1 MAMDEMRD
9 VGALSP
15 RTHRERKRARL
26 GVDGTTSYSPS
37 PSPFDRDAE
46 ENSPERPGST
56 VDPFAGEFN
65 PSIMSRSG
73 STSHLAHINASIT
86 SGDGPGV
93 VSDVGVGAKGKPQI
107 SCSEMLVEVDSLA
120 RSASADKSAD
130 DAMSAD
136 KGADD
141 AMSTGV
147 SGGAGMIF
155 GAMFVRT
162 PT

>member
-1 MAMDEMRD
+1 MH
-9 VGALSP
+9 P
-15 RTHRERKRARL
+15 Q
-26 GVDGTTSYSPS
+26 
-37 PSPFDRDAE
+37 
-46 ENSPERPGST
+46 NSSERPGST

-120 RSASADKSAD
+120 RSASADKSTD